1 MLGWLSV
8 AVPGEVAGQ
17 WAAYKNFGSYKN
29 PHKKVF
35 WKDLVQPTVDL
46 LATGLPH
53 LFLSS
58 HPNFLGYPV
67 SHALQEAFDE
77 KADYLW
83 QEPTMRWAF
92 NPNTTYG
99 NITWKAGDLITTR

>member
-17 WAAYKNFGSYKN
+17 WAAYKNFGSYKKPN
-29 PHKKVF
+29 QKVF

-58 HPNFLGYPV
+58 HPTFFRLSCQSRSPGSV
-67 SHALQEAFDE
+67 RRKSRLFMERTHDE
-77 KADYLW
+77 
-83 QEPTMRWAF
+83 MGF
-92 NPNTTYG
+92 
-99 NITWKAGDLITTR
+99 